1 MSILLIQSISKC
13 IIMIGKHWA
22 TIRIQLKGFSYC
34 CRYGMIRMIFENWKQ
49 VEGMKKLLQLSFQEL
64 IQIPVSIRIQISQKF
79 QYYAVNRSICTCQNS
94 NTTTILIF
102 LGRKVWS
109 PYYWCNPDSIQINF
123 YGFPFL
129 NFVSISSTL
138 NNPPKCKS
146 ISASFFKRKKTGIL
160 TLTLQMMGKKDR
172 KD

>member
-1 MSILLIQSISKC
+1 MSYNSNPVEGILLLLPVWNDSNDFWKLETGRRYEKVIWIVVSRTDSNSDSDFTKLPILC
-13 IIMIGKHWA
+13 GKPV
-22 TIRIQLKGFSYC
+22 Y
-34 CRYGMIRMIFENWKQ
+34 
-49 VEGMKKLLQLSFQEL
+49 MK
-64 IQIPVSIRIQISQKF
+64 
-79 QYYAVNRSICTCQNS
+79 CQNS

-109 PYYWCNPDSIQINF
+109 PYYWCYPDSIQINF

-160 TLTLQMMGKKDR
+160 TLTLQMMRKKDR